1 MLFKRW
7 CSRTDSRE
15 LQWVPYN
22 LNLQALR
29 EIEKRSSYRE
39 FEANNQ
45 KSHKGMGGMQVYA
58 NFTLRAARDMQ
69 QSLIRL
75 HIVFELD

>member
-1 MLFKRW
+1 MLK
-7 CSRTDSRE
+7 CNLE
-15 LQWVPYN
+15 HQNPYN

-45 KSHKGMGGMQVYA
+45 KYQKGDGEECEYMQ
-58 NFTLRAARDMQ
+58 T
-69 QSLIRL
+69 SL
-75 HIVFELD
+75 